1 MRISQ
6 PRLCAVVLGLSA
18 TLGVCQ
24 AFAGETR
31 KESRVEIVP
40 GGTLTV
46 ATGGG
51 SVNLKPGAVN
61 AVVVAYTTHSDKV
74 EVDQTSTADHR
85 RIEVRTHVLS
95 DQKLAAD
102 ESKVDYEISI
112 PPGVSVTVSTVS
124 APITADG
131 VSGELNLSSESGQVT
146 VRNASRSHVI
156 MQGVAAPVSLTNLSA
171 ARIDIMA
178 NGGAVQLTNVWGPKI
193 HVATSSGN
201 ISYQGDCSGVGSY
214 WFSTH
219 SGNIDL
225 ALPETASVDLAAHSY
240 NGTLENDFP
249 LQKKPHNSSPP
260 PKKGSSFAG
269 TSNSG
274 ASAVELQSISGRIR
288 VKKQQ

>member
-24 AFAGETR
+24 AFAGETH

-171 ARIDIMA
+171 ARIEIMA
-178 NGGAVQLTNVWGPKI
+178 NNGAVQLVNAWGPKI
-193 HVATSSGN
+193 QVATSSGN
-201 ISYQGDCSGVGSY
+201 ITYQGDCSGVGSY
-214 WFSTH
+214 KFSTH
-219 SGNIDL
+219 SGNIEL
-225 ALPETASVDLAAHSY
+225 TLPETASVDLAAHTYS
-240 NGTLENDFP
+240 GTVENDFP
-249 LQKKPHNSSPP
+249 LQKKPHTSSPP
-260 PKKGSSFAG
+260 PKQGSSFAG

>member
-6 PRLCAVVLGLSA
+6 PGVRAVI
-18 TLGVCQ
+18 LGVTAALGMCQ
-24 AFAGETR
+24 AFAGETH
-31 KESRVEIVP
+31 KESRLEIAP

-46 ATGGG
+46 ATSGG
-51 SVNLKPGAVN
+51 SVNLKPGAGS
-61 AVVVAYTTHSDKV
+61 AVVLAYTTHSDKV
-74 EVDQTSTADHR
+74 EVDQTSTVDHR
-85 RIEVRTHVLS
+85 RIEVRTHALS
-95 DQKLAAD
+95 DQKPTAD
-102 ESKVDYEISI
+102 ENKVDFEIAV

-146 VRNASRSHVI
+146 VRNANRSHVI
-156 MQGVAAPVSLTNLSA
+156 VEGVVAPVSLTNLSA
-171 ARIDIMA
+171 ARIDITA

-214 WFSTH
+214 KFSTH
-219 SGNIDL
+219 SGSIEL
-225 ALPETASVDLAAHSY
+225 TLPETASVDLAAHTY

-249 LQKKPHNSSPP
+249 LQKKSHTSSPP
-260 PKKGSSFAG
+260 PKQGSSFAG
-269 TSNSG
+269 TSHSG